1 MNSTLTIFPLGTVL
15 FPQGVL
21 PLRIFEARYV
31 DMVRECLRNEL
42 PFGICRI
49 VDDSEP
55 GQPVNHELLGCS
67 TRIVNFDS
75 EEGGILSIRTIGERR
90 FKIISKQVDG
100 RGLIRAEVEWLEI
113 EPDHAIPA
121 EMFRCRDVIEQV
133 IAELVD
139 TEDDPMKKVL
149 EPPYLLGS
157 ASWVSHRLCE
167 ILPFATG
174 SKQAMLELED
184 ALQRLSIVNQ
194 VLQKHSETLRPHSS
208 Q

>member
-1 MNSTLTIFPLGTVL
+1 MNSLLTIFPLGTVL

-49 VDDSEP
+49 VDNGEL
-55 GQPVNHELLGCS
+55 GQHVDYELLGCS

-75 EEGGILSIRTIGERR
+75 EDSGILSIRTIGERR
-90 FKIISKQVDG
+90 FKIIDKQVDSK
-100 RGLIRAEVEWLEI
+100 GLIRAQVEWLEI

-184 ALQRLSIVNQ
+184 SLQRLSIVNQ
-194 VLQKHSETLRPHSS
+194 VLQKHSETLRPFSN
-208 Q
+208 

>member
-31 DMVRECLRNEL
+31 DMVRECLRNER

-49 VDDSEP
+49 IDDSEP
-55 GQPVNHELLGCS
+55 GKPVKHELLGCS

-75 EEGGILSIRTIGERR
+75 EDSGILSIRTIGERR
-90 FKIISKQVDG
+90 FKIIDKQVDSK
-100 RGLIRAEVEWLEI
+100 GLIRAQVEWLEI

-149 EPPYLLGS
+149 EPPYLLSS

-194 VLQKHSETLRPHSS
+194 VLQKHSETLRP
-208 Q
+208 

>member
-1 MNSTLTIFPLGTVL
+1 MNSQLTIFPLGTVL

-31 DMVRECLRNEL
+31 DMVRECMRNEL
-42 PFGICRI
+42 PFGVCRI
-49 VDDSEP
+49 IAENEP
-55 GQPVNHELLGCS
+55 GQPVHHELLGCS

-75 EEGGILSIRTIGERR
+75 EDSGILSIRTIGERR
-90 FKIISKQVDG
+90 FKIIDKQVDSK
-100 RGLIRAEVEWLEI
+100 GLIRAQVEWLEI

-167 ILPFATG
+167 ILPFAAG

-194 VLQKHSETLRPHSS
+194 VLQKHSETLRPYSN
-208 Q
+208 

>member
-1 MNSTLTIFPLGTVL
+1 
-15 FPQGVL
+15 
-21 PLRIFEARYV
+21 V
-31 DMVRECLRNEL
+31 DY
-42 PFGICRI
+42 
-49 VDDSEP
+49 
-55 GQPVNHELLGCS
+55 ELLGCS

-75 EEGGILSIRTIGERR
+75 EDSGILSIRTIGERR
-90 FKIISKQVDG
+90 FKIIDKQVDSK
-100 RGLIRAEVEWLEI
+100 GLIRAQVEWLEI

-184 ALQRLSIVNQ
+184 SLQRLSIVNQ
-194 VLQKHSETLRPHSS
+194 VLQKHSETLRPFSN
-208 Q
+208 